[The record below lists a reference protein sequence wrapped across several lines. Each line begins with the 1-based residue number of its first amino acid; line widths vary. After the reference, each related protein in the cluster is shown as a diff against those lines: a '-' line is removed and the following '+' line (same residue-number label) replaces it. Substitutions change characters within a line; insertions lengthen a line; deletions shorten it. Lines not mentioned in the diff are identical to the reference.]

1 MAILARF
8 LLALVVVFATY
19 NPEGAS
25 YVHWLRQGG
34 GPLPLKALVGV
45 VLLIAWLFLLRTA
58 LASLG
63 ALGLVLAAAFFGALI
78 WVVMSFAHL
87 EAHSLRAVSY
97 VVGLALAGVLS
108 VGLGWAKARQKLT
121 GQVEVD

>member
-1 MAILARF
+1 VAVLVRF

-19 NPEGAS
+19 NPEGVS

-58 LASLG
+58 ASSLG
-63 ALGLVLAAAFFGALI
+63 ALGLVLAGSFFAALI

-87 EAHSLRAVSY
+87 EAHSLRAVTY

-108 VGLGWAKARQKLT
+108 VGLGWSKVRQKLT
-121 GQVEVD
+121 GQVDAE

>member
-1 MAILARF
+1 M
-8 LLALVVVFATY
+8 
-19 NPEGAS
+19 
-25 YVHWLRQGG
+25 
-34 GPLPLKALVGV
+34 
-45 VLLIAWLFLLRTA
+45 
-58 LASLG
+58 SL
-63 ALGLVLAAAFFGALI
+63 
-78 WVVMSFAHL
+78 AHL